1 MMNWKI
7 SLEENWHLSKECL
20 ALAIT
25 FYWSFISID
34 EIRKWWK
41 TFIIC
46 FLPWFTFLVISSPEF
61 NRRDSIRKALLWSL
75 RLKAIYLATFSR
87 VWKKI
92 GKLFI
97 AWKELKAILLS
108 FCSSLA
114 RWCPNN
120 LIFKEERKLRMRSLL
135 MQKCREMDCDAINT
149 QHVRHRRSCGWSGQ
163 QCSKSKRIN
172 NQKEIFIFS
181 FVFVNILVVDGK
193 TCVDFHKTAMTL

>member
-1 MMNWKI
+1 MMKNLYNLFPPLVHFPGDLLPRVQPARLHQKSAALVAEI
-7 SLEENWHLSKECL
+7 ESNIFGNVFEGLE
-20 ALAIT
+20 
-25 FYWSFISID
+25 
-34 EIRKWWK
+34 
-41 TFIIC
+41 
-46 FLPWFTFLVISSPEF
+46 
-61 NRRDSIRKALLWSL
+61 
-75 RLKAIYLATFSR
+75 
-87 VWKKI
+87 KI

-135 MQKCREMDCDAINT
+135 MQKCREMDWGAINT

>member
-25 FYWSFISID
+25 FYWSFISTH
-34 EIRKWWK
+34 EIRKCWK

-46 FLPWFTFLVISSPEF
+46 FLPWFTFLVISSPGF
-61 NRRDSIRKALLWSL
+61 KRRDSIRKALLWSL
-75 RLKAIYLATFSR
+75 GLKAIFLATFSG
-87 VWKKI
+87 VWKKMESFSLLR
-92 GKLFI
+92 KN
-97 AWKELKAILLS
+97 WKQSCFHFAAHWPVGAQIIWFS
-108 FCSSLA
+108 
-114 RWCPNN
+114 
-120 LIFKEERKLRMRSLL
+120 EERKLRMRSHL
-135 MQKCREMDCDAINT
+135 MQKWWEMDCNAINT
-149 QHVRHRRSCGWSGQ
+149 QHVRHRRRCGWSGQ